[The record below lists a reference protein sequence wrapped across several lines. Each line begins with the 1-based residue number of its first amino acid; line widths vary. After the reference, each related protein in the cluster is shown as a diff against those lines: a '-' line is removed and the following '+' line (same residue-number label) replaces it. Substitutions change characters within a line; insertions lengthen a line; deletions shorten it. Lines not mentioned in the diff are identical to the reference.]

1 MPQNDRA
8 RNRRN
13 RPPPRRRPGK
23 RKFPHTNLSN
33 LLEPWLLAMSS
44 DTGGWTRPVSW
55 FSPASDAIAR
65 GAGTTSSTSA
75 RASHRR
81 RQRSRGAEAA
91 AHTTT
96 KSRRGSIGET
106 GTSYNNMDSEEDSE
120 LDDSSAAGRR
130 QRDRRQ
136 QRPTPT
142 LTVILMRLE
151 ASMTQYCSELSTP
164 TAPNARKAARVL
176 DIDTLGDAVDPL
188 LEAEWARMVDPLTLL
203 AGAEGWYGGLE
214 HLQAQQQPQQKKAS
228 SPSASASTNEQAG
241 SRRQRSRIKRGTMG
255 ATDMS
260 SLRMNSGSTS
270 AVREVEPTLFSA
282 ANGADT
288 PAPSSSHDGDI
299 IMPSSSS
306 SSLSPEAERIRSIYC
321 KVMKDILILKEIL
334 CDPIM
339 AASKSENENKPSSS
353 VQQHRQAAESLSK
366 TLATLVELCSVRR
379 SMIVIHSDI
388 AALGSKL
395 THTCTTK
402 DETTCNAPASSGG
415 MAVASALHSSLL
427 DLAHRCD
434 EVCKTLPEDASTSTS
449 TSTTSSATAPMVK
462 SMRHEIA
469 ATRSALRVCA
479 HLENLR

>member
-1 MPQNDRA
+1 MPQQMTGRGTG
-8 RNRRN
+8 
-13 RPPPRRRPGK
+13 PRKIP
-23 RKFPHTNLSN
+23 TQVNLPTC
-33 LLEPWLLAMSS
+33 LLTSGCSTMSS

-55 FSPASDAIAR
+55 FSPASDVIAR
-65 GAGTTSSTSA
+65 GTGSSTSA

-91 AHTTT
+91 AHI
-96 KSRRGSIGET
+96 KSQRRGSIGDT
-106 GTSYNNMDSEEDSE
+106 GTSNNMDSEEDSE

-130 QRDRRQ
+130 QRNRRQQ

-151 ASMTQYCSELSTP
+151 ASMAQYCSELSTP

-255 ATDMS
+255 ATDVS
-260 SLRMNSGSTS
+260 SQPMNSDSTS
-270 AVREVEPTLFSA
+270 AVREVEPALF
-282 ANGADT
+282 NGTDT
-288 PAPSSSHDGDI
+288 PATSSSHDGDS

-339 AASKSENENKPSSS
+339 AASKSENENEPSSS